1 MICEVC
7 IVFIKLS
14 LIHRFFRGLFYMQE
28 VLIYS
33 MSKNRNKIERWLNRH
48 NHTMEFIRTLVA
60 ITIFLLQIVILMRL
74 FSQWKINLGAVAQL
88 GERSVRNAE
97 AVGSIPIGSTT
108 KQLIIRWIFLILTN
122 ISIRILTIPGNPLPR
137 RASSSLCWGMF
148 YMFWKN

>member
-1 MICEVC
+1 MYRSDPVGEVC

-97 AVGSIPIGSTT
+97 AVGSTPIGSTT
-108 KQLIIRWIFLILTN
+108 KQLIIWWILLILTST
-122 ISIRILTIPGNPLPR
+122 SIRILTKPRNPLLMPF
-137 RASSSLCWGMF
+137 LIQPF
-148 YMFWKN
+148 